1 YKTNRNFY
9 LTSMIMFISFSF
21 EFFIRSD
28 NFSGGVLMF
37 NGAINLL
44 AFNQVPRKIAAV
56 TVILNLFNALISLTI
71 CYNYSVLDYS
81 YLYVFWMLTG
91 AVYLIA
97 TIRQTINLIRSA
109 SYKRKMK
116 RRND

>member
-1 YKTNRNFY
+1 
-9 LTSMIMFISFSF
+9 MIMFVGFSF

-28 NFSGGVLMF
+28 NFSGGVLIF
-37 NGAINLL
+37 NGIINLL
-44 AFNQVPRKIAAV
+44 AFQQVPRKIAPV
-56 TVILNLFNALISLTI
+56 TVILNLFNALISITI
-71 CYNYSVLDYS
+71 CYNYSVIDYFIL
-81 YLYVFWMLTG
+81 YLLWMITG

-97 TIRQTINLIRSA
+97 TIRQAINLIRSA